1 VGALEIMDPKM
12 DSGYIAPGE
21 SHAQALEDDYDV
33 RQDLTPE
40 QVVGLMDQLL
50 CHEMA
55 WHMGHPLS
63 QTLFTSIY
71 LDRMLWPVP
80 KTIEDA
86 RFDRVPS
93 DSPLISIV
101 LRAYCLSLIKAC
113 DFVHA
118 RIVTEYFYEE
128 EDFVSQLYN
137 RNLLSLFD
145 SSHFYRLLD
154 QAVAWVDNEKEM
166 GEELRDAIRC
176 RLLFRREFLSA
187 LDGDLEVLDTRSTD
201 EFTSCLSHLAA
212 LTESVSL
219 GKEVPEAFSMKIQR
233 KLASTVPP
241 RPIVNISST
250 DAFAHM
256 KRLCQDA
263 IDLQQMLD
271 YTGPTNFKVWWLI
284 CYCVHVY

>member
-1 VGALEIMDPKM
+1 M
-12 DSGYIAPGE
+12 
-21 SHAQALEDDYDV
+21 
-33 RQDLTPE
+33 
-40 QVVGLMDQLL
+40 
-50 CHEMA
+50 
-55 WHMGHPLS
+55 
-63 QTLFTSIY
+63 
-71 LDRMLWPVP
+71 
-80 KTIEDA
+80 
-86 RFDRVPS
+86 
-93 DSPLISIV
+93 
-101 LRAYCLSLIKAC
+101 
-113 DFVHA
+113 
-118 RIVTEYFYEE
+118 
-128 EDFVSQLYN
+128 
-137 RNLLSLFD
+137 LSLFD

-154 QAVAWVDNEKEM
+154 QAVAWVDDEKEM
-166 GEELRDAIRC
+166 SEELRHAIRC

-250 DAFAHM
+250 DALAHM

-271 YTGPTNFKVWWLI
+271 YTGPTNFKVWWLK